1 MPQVFPK
8 YVNVLT
14 WVVIGSVISGAGLLG
29 VGAMVFARSPYATL
43 KETAYTQPIQ
53 FSHAHHVNGLGI
65 DCRYCHNSVE
75 DSNYANIPPTKTCM
89 NCHSQIWVGSKMLEP
104 VRESFRTGKSIEWN
118 RIHRLSDF
126 VYFDHSIHV
135 TKGVGCAT
143 CHGRVDEMQAVFQK
157 GTLLMEWC
165 LECHRAPER
174 HLRPRDQ
181 VFNMSFKP
189 GDLKQSNGQPHTQ
202 ATLGAELR
210 QKYDIRSLL
219 ECSTCHR

>member
-8 YVNVLT
+8 YANVLT
-14 WVVIGSVISGAGLLG
+14 WAVILGVITTVSLLG

-65 DCRYCHNSVE
+65 DCRYCHTSVE
-75 DSNYANIPPTKTCM
+75 DASYANIPPTKTCM

-104 VRESFRTGKSIEWN
+104 VRESYRTGKSLEWS

-135 TKGVGCAT
+135 TKGIGCAS
-143 CHGRVDEMQAVFQK
+143 CHGRVDEMHAVYQH

-165 LECHRAPER
+165 LDCHRAPEKN
-174 HLRPRDQ
+174 LRPRDQ
-181 VFNMSFKP
+181 VFNMAFKP
-189 GDLKQSNGQPHTQ
+189 SDLKQSNGQPHTQ